1 MNVKRKHIV
10 QINIDSGMGEFLQ
23 VTDTSSLNSKDQFPQ
38 KQDEIKQISN
48 EIVRLFK
55 ETKNQAK
62 NRIVDELEV

>member
-38 KQDEIKQISN
+38 K
-48 EIVRLFK
+48 
-55 ETKNQAK
+55 
-62 NRIVDELEV
+62 